1 MNRILVVAPIYDMHT
16 YRFISNL
23 KHQYKELNIDVLGYE
38 KRNENIACSEYCN
51 KIFFP
56 INSPF
61 FNRTKNIKYISL
73 IAESIDFRRTL
84 ASIYKKE
91 GKYDAVILLW
101 ILPCNF
107 LSARIYKK
115 LSKKLILVPLG
126 SDVLRTTNTVRHML
140 RHLYNQANYVILSPI
155 NFKNIAQK
163 IFKINEEK
171 IIPLDFGSTVI
182 DKLQYSE
189 ITKYEAKKRLG
200 LENNFIIT
208 IGYSA
213 NKAHNHLAVIKQ
225 IEKIST
231 KLPENTV
238 LLFPMTYPS
247 GEEFSKYI
255 IELKSYLNRAG
266 LQYMFFTEYLDDEQI
281 VLLRKSADIF
291 IHAQTTDAGCATLQ
305 EYLLAGATIINADW
319 LYYKELQQF
328 GPAYYTFSD
337 LNSLS
342 DVLLQAI
349 ENPKKYLLSSQLKN
363 TILEKGWIFQT
374 KRWVSFLKSIQV

>member
-1 MNRILVVAPIYDMHT
+1 MHT

-171 IIPLDFGSTVI
+171 IIPLDFGSTII

-208 IGYSA
+208 IGYNA
-213 NKAHNHLAVIKQ
+213 NKLHNHLAVIKQ